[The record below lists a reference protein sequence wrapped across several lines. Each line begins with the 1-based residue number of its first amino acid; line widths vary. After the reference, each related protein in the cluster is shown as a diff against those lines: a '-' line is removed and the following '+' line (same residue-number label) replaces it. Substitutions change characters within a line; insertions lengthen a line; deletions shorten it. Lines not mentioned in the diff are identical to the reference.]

1 MAFKTTNQAGTD
13 AFNVVFLPRLCS
25 RTQTFS
31 RASLPSSPLLPPSL
45 LSLFASSTFSFP
57 FSLFRCKII
66 SLSLYTISLL
76 LFPHFYEFFS
86 NYGYLFS
93 IWVKVIHAVN
103 WCHTF
108 SPCHPRIFLKL
119 CSFNVSALT
128 IHLWALTFSIFHCIR
143 VLISFSVCL
152 CVNACMCLGVRVC
165 VYTCIYLSFV
175 YSFRLSHLPN
185 TSSGPNLYPPTPLSH
200 ERSSSS
206 CENLSSEF
214 LLLCF
219 LKPRVALCMN
229 RRTKQRR
236 KNIVGWKQILGNFV
250 RRHFTWLNFNA
261 IKRTFWKKKDFST

>member
-1 MAFKTTNQAGTD
+1 MFS
-13 AFNVVFLPRLCS
+13 FVVKLFLLVF
-25 RTQTFS
+25 T
-31 RASLPSSPLLPPSL
+31 
-45 LSLFASSTFSFP
+45 LSLFSFS
-57 FSLFRCKII
+57 RI
-66 SLSLYTISLL
+66 SMS
-76 LFPHFYEFFS
+76 FFS
-86 NYGYLFS
+86 YYGSLFS

-119 CSFNVSALT
+119 SSFNVSALT
-128 IHLWALTFSIFHCIR
+128 IHLRALTFSIFHCIR

-236 KNIVGWKQILGNFV
+236 KEHRWVV
-250 RRHFTWLNFNA
+250 A
-261 IKRTFWKKKDFST
+261 DFGKFR